1 MADRR
6 IQCPVEDESK
16 AATALEVNA
25 FRILPEAG
33 GAYFLD
39 FIHYSPARQQAEVVS
54 RVHVHEDALESIRS
68 RLSSDMQ
75 EARDEDITVVMPM
88 PMVVN

>member
-6 IQCPVEDESK
+6 IQCPVEDESE

-39 FIHYSPARQQAEVVS
+39 FIHYSPARQRAEVVS
-54 RVHVHEDALESIRS
+54 RVHVHKEALESIRS
-68 RLSSDMQ
+68 RLASDMQ
-75 EARDEDITVVMPM
+75 EVPEADITVVMPM
-88 PMVVN
+88 PVAVN